1 SLTSPW
7 DLQTALSQPNSV
19 VNGGDTIWLHGGT
32 YTGRFISTINSTKP
46 DKKILVSSISGERVT
61 LNGNTKSARKSVLE
75 VQGARVRYQNFE
87 ITFLGDYD
95 RHFGQPG
102 FQKVNGL
109 FHTLGEDCE
118 FSGLRIHN
126 NPGVGVGS
134 WKATGGTLI
143 EFCKVYN
150 NGHLRKKKG
159 VGEGFY
165 VQNQSDKERIIRN
178 NFIFNNYYKGI
189 EVWSASSGVGFEF
202 VKNVRLENNIIFN
215 NGTPAGKH
223 VDNLIIASD
232 DKEGINVAR
241 NIKVLNNVLY
251 HNINHEDNSNYGHGA
266 SLTLGYN
273 FKSPVRDIVVNDN
286 LIIGKN
292 NALRLFHVKSMNFK
306 RNTIYSGYVNFFN
319 STLNSINK
327 DSWAVSNNNY
337 YTRKF
342 KAFRVIKTRDFS
354 LDEWQKEYKTE
365 LHSEWNPLKNFK
377 MNKALYIEKSPDN
390 PKSYEIAVL
399 NSEAKSVQVD
409 FTSSGIEENTNYK
422 ILDLASGDIIESGQ
436 LKSNKQIEIKPGN
449 HNGTA
454 LNFGVYTIE
463 FEEVSKKRKSL
474 FERLFGWI
482 F

>member
-1 SLTSPW
+1 
-7 DLQTALSQPNSV
+7 
-19 VNGGDTIWLHGGT
+19 
-32 YTGRFISTINSTKP
+32 
-46 DKKILVSSISGERVT
+46 
-61 LNGNTKSARKSVLE
+61 
-75 VQGARVRYQNFE
+75 
-87 ITFLGDYD
+87 
-95 RHFGQPG
+95 
-102 FQKVNGL
+102 
-109 FHTLGEDCE
+109 
-118 FSGLRIHN
+118 
-126 NPGVGVGS
+126 
-134 WKATGGTLI
+134 
-143 EFCKVYN
+143 
-150 NGHLRKKKG
+150 
-159 VGEGFY
+159 Y

-449 HNGTA
+449 HNDTA